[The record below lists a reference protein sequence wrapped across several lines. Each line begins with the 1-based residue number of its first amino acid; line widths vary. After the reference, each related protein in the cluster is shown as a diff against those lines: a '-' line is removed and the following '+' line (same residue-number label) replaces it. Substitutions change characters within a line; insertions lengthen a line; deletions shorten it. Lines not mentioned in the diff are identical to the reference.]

1 MTVLFPCDTF
11 ILIDFYYFVASSF
24 EHARV
29 LHFAIIRFCP
39 LVNHGA
45 GRVYYNI

>member
-29 LHFAIIRFCP
+29 LRFATMRCYL
-39 LVNHGA
+39 LVNHGG

>member
-11 ILIDFYYFVASSF
+11 ILIFYYFAASSF

-29 LHFAIIRFCP
+29 LRFATMRFCL
-39 LVNHGA
+39 LVNHGG